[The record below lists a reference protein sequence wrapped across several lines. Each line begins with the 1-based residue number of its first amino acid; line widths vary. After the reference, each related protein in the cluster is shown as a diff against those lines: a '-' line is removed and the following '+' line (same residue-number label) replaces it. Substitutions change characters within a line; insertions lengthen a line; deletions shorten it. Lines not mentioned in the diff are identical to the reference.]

1 MLAARCSVSILIPI
15 VEVQESHQP
24 DQEHHW
30 HVLIVLSLTENLAP
44 YHSPSRTPKQ
54 AFSPQKQVHVS
65 N

>member
-24 DQEHHW
+24 DQEHH
-30 HVLIVLSLTENLAP
+30 LIVLSLTENLAP

>member
-24 DQEHHW
+24 DQQHHW
-30 HVLIVLSLTENLAP
+30 HVLIMLSFTETLAP
-44 YHSPSRTPKQ
+44 YHSPSQTPKQ